1 VSDASTVES
10 EYMTRKETADYIW
23 RRWRQRVSAQT
34 LAAYASDGRGP
45 AYKVI
50 PSSGVF
56 YTKPDIDK
64 WAIGRLLP
72 GKVA

>member
-1 VSDASTVES
+1 VAEASVIES
-10 EYMTRKETADYIW
+10 EYLTRKEAAEYLR

-34 LAAYASDGRGP
+34 LAAYASDGKGP
-45 AYKVI
+45 VYKVI

-56 YTKPDIDK
+56 YTRADIDK
-64 WAIGRLLP
+64 WASGRLLP